1 MLTFDKVLLKFGG
14 LSAINDLSFHVQEG
28 QIFSLI
34 GPNGAGKTTVFNC
47 INRLYTPSSG
57 SITFNGQNL
66 LESKAHQII
75 HLGIARSFQNVELFS
90 KMSVMDNLLTGLH
103 PHIKKNLLSIAFNL
117 PSVRAT
123 EREARKKAEEILDIL
138 GLSDL
143 AKEEVVNL
151 PFGYQK
157 MVDIGRALIAKPKL
171 LLLDEPVAGMNPTE
185 TENLGKLIVRLKEE
199 MNITV
204 LLIEHDMSLVMNVS
218 DYITVMN
225 FGKKIAE
232 GLPHEI
238 QNNPE
243 VIEAYLGEGES
254 IAVT

>member
-1 MLTFDKVLLKFGG
+1 MLTFDGVVLNFGG
-14 LSAINDLSFHVQEG
+14 LTAINNLSLQVEKG

-47 INRLYTPSSG
+47 INRLYTPVSG
-57 SITFNGQNL
+57 SITFNGQDL
-66 LESKAHQII
+66 LAYKAHQII
-75 HLGIARSFQNVELFS
+75 NLGIARSFQNVELFS

-103 PHIKKNLLSIAFNL
+103 PHIKKNVLSISFNL
-117 PSVRAT
+117 PSVRRT
-123 EREARKKAEEILDIL
+123 EREAKKRAEEILEML
-138 GLSDL
+138 GFSDL
-143 AKEEVVNL
+143 ADEEVINL

-157 MVDIGRALIAKPKL
+157 MVDIGRALLTKPKL

-185 TENLGKLIVRLKEE
+185 TENLGKLMVRLKEE

-204 LLIEHDMSLVMNVS
+204 LLIEHDMSLVMKIS

-243 VIEAYLGEGES
+243 VIEAYLGESDS
-254 IAVT
+254 IACT